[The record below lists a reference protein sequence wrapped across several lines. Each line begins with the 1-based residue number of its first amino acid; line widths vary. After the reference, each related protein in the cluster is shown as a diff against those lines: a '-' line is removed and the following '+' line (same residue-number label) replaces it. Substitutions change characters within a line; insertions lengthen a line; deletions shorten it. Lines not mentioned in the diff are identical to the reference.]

1 MLRRTSLDEL
11 PQLANV
17 LLGHMSLV
25 GARKT
30 LEDLGKAYPQ
40 SEAAVAAK
48 DRLTRL
54 R

>member
-1 MLRRTSLDEL
+1 LEL
-11 PQLANV
+11 KDIK
-17 LLGHMSLV
+17 

-30 LEDLGKAYPQ
+30 LEDLVKTFPN
-40 SEAAVAAK
+40 SEAANTAR